1 MNHNYFVYIL
11 TNYNKTVLYIGVTND
26 LRYRLC
32 WHQKDAMGERR
43 HFTGKY
49 SVIYLI
55 YWERFQWIQHA
66 IEREKELKSWRR
78 SKKEELIKGFNPAWK
93 FLNDEV

>member
-32 WHQKDAMGERR
+32 WHQKDAMREGR
-43 HFTGKY
+43 HFAGKY
-49 SVIYLI
+49 RVVYHILGTFSMD
-55 YWERFQWIQHA
+55 
-66 IEREKELKSWRR
+66 STC
-78 SKKEELIKGFNPAWK
+78 N
-93 FLNDEV
+93 